1 MGGAARFD
9 APEGLATDAA
19 GNVYVAD
26 TGNGVIRRITPAGE
40 VTTFGT
46 DGFPGLVPI
55 WFSWDGEAILLVS
68 KPHAAKV
75 ADMRARPRVMVALG
89 NAEEDFDVGLIEA
102 HAELLDAPADRF
114 LPESHWVKYA
124 ADLASIGLTR
134 EEYVRTYSQA
144 VRLVPVRYL
153 GWHGRTEPVATP
165 AAAGQAGRRPSC
177 RVTMPRVRGSQ
188 RTSSRPAS
196 RMIPAMRSGS
206 G

>member
-1 MGGAARFD
+1 MDTILTPPARVERFLRT
-9 APEGLATDAA
+9 E
-19 GNVYVAD
+19 
-26 TGNGVIRRITPAGE
+26 E
-40 VTTFGT
+40 VLWLSTFGT

-55 WFSWDGEAILLVS
+55 WFSWDGEAILVVS
-68 KPHAAKV
+68 KPHAEKV
-75 ADMRARPRVMVALG
+75 ADMRTQPRVMVALG

-102 HAELLDAPADRF
+102 RAELLDTPADRF

-134 EEYVRTYSQA
+134 AEYVRTYSQA

-153 GWHGRTEPVATP
+153 GWHGRSAPASEAP
-165 AAAGQAGRRPSC
+165 AARQPGRRPTC

-188 RTSSRPAS
+188 RTASRPAS
-196 RMIPAMRSGS
+196 RMIPATRSGS